1 MASGKQV
8 LCHKESPDSDVHH
21 TRTEAPDLREG
32 HSADGDF
39 AASRKPKGS
48 HVVPYRS
55 THASG
60 PHVAPV
66 SADRDSDLTAGRTTG
81 AGSARPAAL
90 IRSSE
95 LCKPSG
101 PNDKSTRPTQHAQR
115 FCQSSCIGPT
125 IIGDTTDSKVK
136 HSSAGCH
143 QTHDRVQ
150 RHEKRRQNIRNR
162 KASTEVGCAVRLRR
176 VHVAGQAGAHR

>member
-1 MASGKQV
+1 MTSGKQV
-8 LCHKESPDSDVHH
+8 LCHGESPDSDVHH

-32 HSADGDF
+32 YSADGEF

-48 HVVPYRS
+48 RVVPYRS
-55 THASG
+55 TPASG

-66 SADRDSDLTAGRTTG
+66 SADRQSDLTGGRTTG
-81 AGSARPAAL
+81 AGSASPAAL

-95 LCKPSG
+95 LCKSSAPT
-101 PNDKSTRPTQHAQR
+101 DKSTRPTQHAQR
-115 FCQSSCIGPT
+115 FCQSSCTGLT
-125 IIGDTTDSKVK
+125 IIGDTTDSEVK

-150 RHEKRRQNIRNR
+150 RPE
-162 KASTEVGCAVRLRR
+162 TG
-176 VHVAGQAGAHR
+176 